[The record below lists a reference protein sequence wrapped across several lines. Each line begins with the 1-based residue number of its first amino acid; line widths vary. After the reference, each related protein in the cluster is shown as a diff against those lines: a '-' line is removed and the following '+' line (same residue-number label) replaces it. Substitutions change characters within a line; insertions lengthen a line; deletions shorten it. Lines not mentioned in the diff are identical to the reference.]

1 MLGLKRVHHIAIIAT
16 DYARSKAFYCDILG
30 FTLQSEFYRAERDS
44 WKGDLALNGEYVI
57 ELFSFPFPPARPS
70 RPEACGLRHL
80 AFSVDDIDAAVA
92 ISPRMAWSAKRFV
105 SIPLPVNALPSLA
118 IRTTCRW
125 KYISSKSC
133 QRGPGPVTCRAITS
147 RYVRGYDG

>member
-44 WKGDLALNGEYVI
+44 WKGDLA
-57 ELFSFPFPPARPS
+57 
-70 RPEACGLRHL
+70 
-80 AFSVDDIDAAVA
+80 
-92 ISPRMAWSAKRFV
+92 KRFV

-125 KYISSKSC
+125 KYISSKPC
-133 QRGPGPVTCRAITS
+133 QRDPGPVTCRAITS